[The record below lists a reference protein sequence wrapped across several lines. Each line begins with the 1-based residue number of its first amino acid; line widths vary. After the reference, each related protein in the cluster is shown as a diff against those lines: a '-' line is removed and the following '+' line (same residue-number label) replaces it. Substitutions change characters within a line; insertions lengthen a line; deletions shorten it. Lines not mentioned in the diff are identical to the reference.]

1 MKISYKARPVP
12 ALVVLALLIACLS
25 AAPALAAPIVT
36 LFAGPVTGPAGGV
49 WLPGP
54 AGTPGHLWVSDAAV
68 GLCRVDAG
76 LLNHCRVAAKTTG
89 STSFAATTGNVI

>member
-1 MKISYKARPVP
+1 MKISNTARPVP

-54 AGTPGHLWVSDAAV
+54 PGTPGHLWVSDAIV
-68 GLCRVDAG
+68 GFCRVDAG
-76 LLNHCRVAAKTTG
+76 VLTNCSVAAKVA
-89 STSFAATTGNVI
+89 SRSR